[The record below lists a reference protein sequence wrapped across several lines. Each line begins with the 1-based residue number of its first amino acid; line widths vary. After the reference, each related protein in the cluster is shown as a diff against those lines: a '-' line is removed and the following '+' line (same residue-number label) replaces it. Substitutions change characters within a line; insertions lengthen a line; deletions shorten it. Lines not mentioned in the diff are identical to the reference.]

1 MTERI
6 VYIAGLGAVS
16 VILIFLTPVISFGM
30 WKFYRMLG
38 VYHPT
43 PDDLKAYLEKHPDED
58 AADYISEGW
67 FEKFGLTFAIN
78 FITVGIALILVLIY
92 GIVILG
98 YEITFSGIFGAG
110 IVVVA
115 VNTSFR
121 IGDMMNLRWGR
132 QRSEGVELLSFGH
145 TFFTSLWVL
154 SALGSTVSVL
164 SGRVPTVIMEPEYNW
179 SVENAVIWGCVFIVF
194 MIFIPLFTEYM
205 LANHVDID
213 EDVIDFEYEIEA
225 LKEMAGKAD

>member
-1 MTERI
+1 MPERI
-6 VYIAGLGAVS
+6 VYIAGIGAVS
-16 VILIFLTPVISFGM
+16 IILIFLTPVISFGM

-43 PDDLKAYLEKHPDED
+43 PADLDNYLEDRPGEE
-58 AADYISEGW
+58 ATDYISEGW

-92 GIVILG
+92 GLVILG
-98 YEITFSGIFGAG
+98 YDMTFSGIFGAG

-164 SGRVPTVIMEPEYNW
+164 SGRVPKVIMEAEYSW
-179 SVENAVIWGCVFIVF
+179 SVENAVIWGCVFVFF
-194 MIFIPLFTEYM
+194 MIIIPFCTEYI
-205 LANHVDID
+205 LAEHVDID

-225 LKEMAGKAD
+225 LKEMAEQAD